1 MQNAGSG
8 PKAACKAH
16 TPGGKALRRPSGA
29 APSSPPQA
37 LRKETEGAVPV
48 DSHTR
53 AAGRGSKALF
63 DEQTPSSALPG
74 SPGPA
79 QPSVCVSVRIKAPRA
94 ILPSPGEP
102 LVVPGWALAAA
113 SPLPELLE
121 VTFVPS
127 LGSPQH
133 WGHFSTSADV
143 PKPLPKPQL
152 PPRVPKEAQTP
163 FHALFLP
170 CHPQHGCSLMST
182 KERSQHSPLQNH
194 LGRRGQQETTCS

>member
-37 LRKETEGAVPV
+37 LRKGTEGAAPV

-79 QPSVCVSVRIKAPRA
+79 QPSVCVPVRIKAPHA

-127 LGSPQH
+127 LGSRLPSQPAPP
-133 WGHFSTSADV
+133 STGDTS
-143 PKPLPKPQL
+143 P
-152 PPRVPKEAQTP
+152 
-163 FHALFLP
+163 
-170 CHPQHGCSLMST
+170 
-182 KERSQHSPLQNH
+182 PLQMSLSLFPNLSCPH
-194 LGRRGQQETTCS
+194 VFPRKHRPHSMHSSFPATPSMAAV